1 MWIKSCIKPF
11 LKQSLFNNKNII
23 IDNNTTNKLFTF
35 TTIINN
41 NIRFLSTLRT
51 ESINNDKFTTS
62 NNVLIPENNY
72 IIRPRAVSPLP
83 SHIEAWV
90 YSFETNLPLE
100 ILKIDRK
107 VFGAPIR
114 KDILHRVVVW
124 QRDNMRQGTHSAKT
138 RAEVSGTGK
147 KFAPQKGRG
156 RARVG
161 SHRAPHIRGG
171 GVVHPPKPRDHGT
184 LLQRN
189 VRELG
194 VRSALSTK
202 YAQNQFIIVDKIKLK
217 THKTKDLLSI
227 LEKNAWDPFGKNQ
240 TEGND
245 AQQRINRVEGHSI
258 LFLTREHKK
267 ELDLASRNLQ
277 KVHALTANEIFEMSD
292 VYNILG
298 HEVLIIE
305 KDAIQ
310 DFENL
315 LRPL

>member
-1 MWIKSCIKPF
+1 MLELEVIVHLILRVVSNHTHKKYKS
-11 LKQSLFNNKNII
+11 QS
-23 IDNNTTNKLFTF
+23 
-35 TTIINN
+35 
-41 NIRFLSTLRT
+41 
-51 ESINNDKFTTS
+51 
-62 NNVLIPENNY
+62 
-72 IIRPRAVSPLP
+72 
-83 SHIEAWV
+83 
-90 YSFETNLPLE
+90 
-100 ILKIDRK
+100 
-107 VFGAPIR
+107 IR
-114 KDILHRVVVW
+114 K
-124 QRDNMRQGTHSAKT
+124 
-138 RAEVSGTGK
+138 
-147 KFAPQKGRG
+147 
-156 RARVG
+156 
-161 SHRAPHIRGG
+161 HIIHMYVYIYIYISIKIKIIFSPG

-217 THKTKDLLSI
+217 THKTKDFLSI

-240 TEGND
+240 TEGD
-245 AQQRINRVEGHSI
+245 VAQQRINRVEGHSI

>member
-72 IIRPRAVSPLP
+72 IIRPR
-83 SHIEAWV
+83 
-90 YSFETNLPLE
+90 
-100 ILKIDRK
+100 
-107 VFGAPIR
+107 
-114 KDILHRVVVW
+114 
-124 QRDNMRQGTHSAKT
+124 
-138 RAEVSGTGK
+138 
-147 KFAPQKGRG
+147 
-156 RARVG
+156 
-161 SHRAPHIRGG
+161 
-171 GVVHPPKPRDHGT
+171 
-184 LLQRN
+184 
-189 VRELG
+189 G

-277 KVHALTANEIFEMSD
+277 KVHALTANEIFEMGE